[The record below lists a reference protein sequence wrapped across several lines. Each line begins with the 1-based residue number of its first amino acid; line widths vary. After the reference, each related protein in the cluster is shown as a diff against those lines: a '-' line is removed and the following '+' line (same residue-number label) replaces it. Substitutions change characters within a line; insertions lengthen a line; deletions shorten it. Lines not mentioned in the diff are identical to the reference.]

1 MGGVLSALDPDLVL
15 VTGDNMSHPTAVP
28 GVLRALQP
36 LLDVPGAF
44 VFGSNDYRGPVW
56 KNPFTYF
63 DKEREYVQ
71 GVALPAEELR
81 SVLVGAG
88 WADLNNARTTLKAGG
103 RLVELVGVDDPH
115 VERDDYAL
123 VAGEASAAADLRVAL
138 THTPEPSVLDAMA
151 ADGFDLLLGGHTHG
165 GQVRVPFV
173 GALVTNCGLP
183 RTMARGLH
191 RWPGTDSWLHVSA
204 GPGHASDRPG
214 AVRLPAG
221 GVAADAHP
229 TLTGGPGIP
238 DLTPGGRGLLL
249 PGTPRGVAQLGSALR
264 SGRRGRRFES
274 GHPDKAKHKSGPVS
288 QRGTGPDFVGRGSRG
303 EIWEKI
309 LGSHSPDLAPT
320 ARSRISGSRGARGT
334 NTDRASAAYARVR
347 CRRRGRGRALRPQQA
362 EVTAPCDGFGAVG
375 ALQFP
380 VDRGDVGLHG
390 VAGDVQLLADL
401 AEGEVGRQ

>member
-1 MGGVLSALDPDLVL
+1 MRRRTVFQLTAGATAIGAATLAYASLVERNMFTLRRYDVPVLAPDAEPLRILHLSDLHMMPDQRRKQRWVASLSALDPDLVV

-103 RLVELVGVDDPH
+103 RLVEMVGVDDPH

-123 VAGEASAAADLRVAL
+123 VAGETSAAADLRVAL

-204 GPGHASDRPG
+204 GLGT
-214 AVRLPAG
+214 
-221 GVAADAHP
+221 HP
-229 TLTGGPGIP
+229 TAPVRFACPPEASLLTLIP
-238 DLTPGGRGLLL
+238 R
-249 PGTPRGVAQLGSALR
+249 
-264 SGRRGRRFES
+264 
-274 GHPDKAKHKSGPVS
+274 
-288 QRGTGPDFVGRGSRG
+288 
-303 EIWEKI
+303 
-309 LGSHSPDLAPT
+309 
-320 ARSRISGSRGARGT
+320 
-334 NTDRASAAYARVR
+334 
-347 CRRRGRGRALRPQQA
+347 
-362 EVTAPCDGFGAVG
+362 
-375 ALQFP
+375 
-380 VDRGDVGLHG
+380 
-390 VAGDVQLLADL
+390 
-401 AEGEVGRQ
+401 